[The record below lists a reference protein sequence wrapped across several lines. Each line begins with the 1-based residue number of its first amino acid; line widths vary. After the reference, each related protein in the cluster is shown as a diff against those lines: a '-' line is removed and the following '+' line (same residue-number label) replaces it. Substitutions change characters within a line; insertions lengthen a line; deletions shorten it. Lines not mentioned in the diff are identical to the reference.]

1 MEAFAPYDRA
11 KPRSIKGIEIAM
23 SDRKPDGPL
32 KKGWTTGAC
41 ATAAATAAY
50 QALLTGDF
58 PDPVSITLPRGE
70 EPSFPLKR
78 AELSEAQAT
87 ASVIKDAGDDPDV
100 THGAE
105 IVVTVALENGGGK
118 NQGVRFHAGE
128 GVGTVTRPGLA
139 LAVGE
144 PAINPGPRAMIETVI
159 EGLARK
165 YGHGQG
171 GGVAVTIAVPGGE
184 KLAEK
189 TLNGRLGIEGGLSI
203 LGTTGIVIPYS
214 CSSWIHSIHRGVDVA
229 RASGHGH
236 LAAATGRT
244 SEAAVQKVLGLPDVA
259 LIDMGD
265 FAGGLLKYLRRN
277 PVEKLTLAGGPGKI
291 AKLAQG
297 AMDLHSSKSR
307 VDMGALADMLSS
319 LGADSATVEAVKDA
333 ATAGE
338 ALAAAGARGLALGDT
353 IARRAREVALATL
366 AGDTEVEVMIFDR
379 SGKLIGH
386 GG

>member
-1 MEAFAPYDRA
+1 MQITVDFSAISGISSQSAGSTLSLNGQDGSAPGTLT
-11 KPRSIKGIEIAM
+11 SFVISE
-23 SDRKPDGPL
+23 
-32 KKGWTTGAC
+32 TGVINGVFDNGVIRVLV
-41 ATAAATAAY
+41 
-50 QALLTGDF
+50 Q
-58 PDPVSITLPRGE
+58 VTLARFSNPQG
-70 EPSFPLKR
+70 L
-78 AELSEAQAT
+78 
-87 ASVIKDAGDDPDV
+87 
-100 THGAE
+100 
-105 IVVTVALENGGGK
+105 LENGGGK
-118 NQGVRFHAGE
+118 NQGIRFHAGE

-144 PAINPGPRAMIETVI
+144 PAINPGPRAMIEAVI
-159 EGLARK
+159 EGLTKK

-171 GGVAVTIAVPGGE
+171 GGQGGSVAVTIAIPGGE

-265 FAGGLLKYLRRN
+265 FAGGLLKYLRKN

-307 VDMGALADMLSS
+307 VHMGALADMLSS
-319 LGADSATVEAVKDA
+319 LGAEPRTVEAVKHA

-353 IARRAREVALATL
+353 IARQAREVALATL

-379 SGKLIGH
+379 QGTLIGH

>member
-1 MEAFAPYDRA
+1 MTDWQGSE
-11 KPRSIKGIEIAM
+11 
-23 SDRKPDGPL
+23 RKPKGPL

-58 PDPVSITLPRGE
+58 PDPVSITLPRGQ

-78 AELSEAQAT
+78 VELSGRQAT

-100 THGAE
+100 THRAE
-105 IVVTVALENGGGK
+105 IVVTVALENGNGK

-144 PAINPGPRAMIETVI
+144 PAINPGPRAMIEAVI
-159 EGLARK
+159 EGLTRK
-165 YGHGQG
+165 YGNAQG
-171 GGVAVTIAVPGGE
+171 GSVDVTIAIPGGE

-203 LGTTGIVIPYS
+203 LGTTGVVIPYS
-214 CSSWIHSIHRGVDVA
+214 CSSWIHSIHRGIDVA

-244 SEAAVQKVLGLPDVA
+244 SESAVQKILGLEDTA

-265 FAGGLLKYLRRN
+265 FAGGLLKYLRKN

-307 VDMGALADMLSS
+307 VDMGALADMLPS
-319 LGADSATVEAVKDA
+319 LGAKPKTVEAVKDA
-333 ATAGE
+333 TTAGE
-338 ALAAAGARGLALGDT
+338 ALEAARAEGLALGDT
-353 IARRAREVALATL
+353 IARQAREVALATL
-366 AGDTEVEVMIFDR
+366 AGDTEVEVMIFER
-379 SGKLIGH
+379 EGNLIGY

>member
-1 MEAFAPYDRA
+1 MTDRQ
-11 KPRSIKGIEIAM
+11 PSE
-23 SDRKPDGPL
+23 RKLKGPL

-70 EPSFPLKR
+70 EPNFPLKR
-78 AELSEAQAT
+78 AELSGTQAT

-105 IVVTVALENGGGK
+105 IVVTVALEYGDGK

-144 PAINPGPRAMIETVI
+144 PAINPGPRAMIEAVI
-159 EGLARK
+159 EGLTQK
-165 YGHGQG
+165 YGKGHDGGQG
-171 GGVAVTIAVPGGE
+171 GSGGGRVAVTIAVPGGE
-184 KLAEK
+184 KMAEK

-203 LGTTGIVIPYS
+203 LGTTGVVIPYS
-214 CSSWIHSIHRGVDVA
+214 CSSWIHSIHRGIDVA

-244 SEAAVQKVLGLPDVA
+244 SEEAVQKILGLEDTA

-265 FAGGLLKYLRRN
+265 FAGGLLKYLRKN

-297 AMDLHSSKSR
+297 AMDLHSSKSH
-307 VDMGALADMLSS
+307 VHMEALADMLSS
-319 LGADSATVEAVKDA
+319 LGADSTTVEAVKDA
-333 ATAGE
+333 TTAGE
-338 ALAAAGARGLALGDT
+338 VLEAARAEGLALGDT
-353 IARRAREVALATL
+353 IARQAREVALATL

-379 SGKLIGH
+379 EGKRIGH